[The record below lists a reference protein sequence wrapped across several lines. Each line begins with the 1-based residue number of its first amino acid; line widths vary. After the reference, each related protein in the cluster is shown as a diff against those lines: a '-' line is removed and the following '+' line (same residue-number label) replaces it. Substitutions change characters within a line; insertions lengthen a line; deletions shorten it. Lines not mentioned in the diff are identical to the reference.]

1 MKGSMHLEKKTV
13 PESHV
18 DLLHDLYKEL
28 RKAPG
33 MADWNFG
40 LLVAPAFVDP
50 QSGGPNPQRTI
61 EEYLNKAKETLTNHS
76 ELKRMWEAQG

>member
-1 MKGSMHLEKKTV
+1 
-13 PESHV
+13 
-18 DLLHDLYKEL
+18 
-28 RKAPG
+28 